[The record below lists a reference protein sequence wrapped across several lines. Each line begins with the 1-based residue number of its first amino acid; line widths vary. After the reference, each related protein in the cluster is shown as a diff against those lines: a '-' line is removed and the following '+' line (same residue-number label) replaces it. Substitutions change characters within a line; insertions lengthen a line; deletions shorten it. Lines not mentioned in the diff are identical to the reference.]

1 MTTFQELD
9 AYLSQEFSD
18 DYWYDDAKFYAC
30 ELVKQLTTD
39 DWNTLKSSWRNRP
52 KQWQERCAEILDWG
66 DARQAVPLL
75 VEMIQVEDDELTLT
89 AADSLSSIGVAELDL
104 AISADVLSR
113 LQALANSGNVAKLII
128 NQLLG
133 QLEVKA
139 YHDFFI
145 EVLQATE
152 ESGVDPQVVYPLL
165 EANQQK
171 LNENFAN
178 VLRDWL
184 TATLPEVEPEEAYG
198 IAAAVGNFCHL
209 IQQFPHGNQSNN
221 IEIAIAGYEVVSTVI
236 THEVSREEWAMIQ
249 DDLGNAYCDRI
260 EGDWAENMEK
270 AIAAFQSALQ
280 GYTHEDEDFREDW
293 ARTQNNLAT
302 VYSDRIRGDQAENLE
317 LAIACCE
324 NALQVYSRQVL
335 PDDWAMVQTN
345 LGAAY
350 RKRIRGDKAENL
362 EAAIRCYKAAL
373 EEHTRERFPEDWAG
387 LQNNLG
393 NAYRE
398 RIQGDRAEN
407 LEQALSCFNTA
418 LEVYTRESFPQ
429 DWAMLQ
435 NNFALTYYDKGHIEL
450 AITCFQAAL
459 EICTPSTFP
468 YDCLQYGGNLGDK
481 AFAAGFWLEAI
492 EGYRVAIEVIEQ
504 IRAWVSTETRR
515 QEILQESFAL
525 YENIVKAC
533 INTNQLDKAVK
544 YVECSK
550 AYNLVELLAD
560 PGLYPTDDIPEYI
573 LNELPHLRQEIPVTE
588 KLLES
593 TPRKL
598 VRGMG
603 EDRPR
608 RIKLP
613 LQEAIAA

>member
-39 DWNTLKSSWRNRP
+39 DWNALKSSWHNHS

-66 DARQAVPLL
+66 DARQAVPVLL
-75 VEMIQVEDDELTLT
+75 EMIQVEDDELTLT

-113 LQALANSGNVAKLII
+113 LQAVANSGNVAKLII

-139 YHDFFI
+139 YRDFLI

-152 ESGVDPQVVYPLL
+152 ESGADSQVVYPLL
-165 EANQQK
+165 EANQEK
-171 LNENFAN
+171 LDENFAK
-178 VLRDWL
+178 VLRAWL
-184 TATLPEVEPEEAYG
+184 TATLPEVEPEQAYG
-198 IAAAVGNFCHL
+198 IAASVGNFSHL

-221 IEIAIAGYEVVSTVI
+221 TEIAIAGYEVVSTVI
-236 THEVSREEWAMIQ
+236 THAVSLEEWAMIQ
-249 DDLGNAYCDRI
+249 DDLGNAYCDRSK
-260 EGDWAENMEK
+260 GDWAENMEK
-270 AIAAFQSALQ
+270 AIAAFHSALQ
-280 GYTHEDEDFREDW
+280 GYSHEAFPEDW

-302 VYSDRIRGDQAENLE
+302 IYSDLTSGDQAENLE
-317 LAIACCE
+317 QAIACCE
-324 NALQVYSRQVL
+324 NALQVYTRQVF
-335 PDDWAMVQTN
+335 PEDWAMVQTN

-373 EEHTRERFPEDWAG
+373 EEYTREGFRVDWAG

-398 RIQGDRAEN
+398 RIQGDRADN
-407 LEQALSCFNTA
+407 LDQALSYFNTA
-418 LEVYTRESFPQ
+418 LEVYTSESFPQ
-429 DWAMLQ
+429 DWAMIQ
-435 NNFALTYYDKGHIEL
+435 NNLALTYYEQSQIEL
-450 AITCFQAAL
+450 AIACFRAAL

-481 AFAAGFWLEAI
+481 AFAAGLWVEAI

-504 IRAWVSTETRR
+504 TRAWVSTEARR
-515 QEILQESFAL
+515 QEILQEYIDL
-525 YENIVKAC
+525 YENIVQAC
-533 INTNQLDKAVK
+533 INSKQLDKAVE
-544 YVECSK
+544 YVERSK
-550 AYNLVELLAD
+550 AYNLVELLANPD
-560 PGLYPTDDIPEYI
+560 LYPTGDIPAYI
-573 LNELPHLRQEIPVTE
+573 LNELVRLRREIPAKE
-588 KLLES
+588 RLLES
-593 TPRKL
+593 SPQKL
-598 VRGMG
+598 VRGIG
-603 EDRPR
+603 EDSR
-608 RIKLP
+608 RIKP
-613 LQEAIAA
+613 PTWEAIAA

>member
-9 AYLSQEFSD
+9 AYLNQEFSD

-39 DWNTLKSSWRNRP
+39 DWNALKSSWRNRS
-52 KQWQERCAEILDWG
+52 KHWQERCAEILDWG

-75 VEMIQVEDDELTLT
+75 LEMIQVKDDELTLT

-104 AISADVLSR
+104 PVSAGVLSR
-113 LQALANSGNVAKLII
+113 LQAVAHSGNVAKLII
-128 NQLLG
+128 NQLLK

-139 YHDFFI
+139 YRDFLI

-152 ESGVDPQVVYPLL
+152 ESSADPQVVYPLL
-165 EANQQK
+165 EANQDK
-171 LNENFAN
+171 LDENFAN

-184 TATLPEVEPEEAYG
+184 TATLPEVEPEQAYG
-198 IAAAVGNFCHL
+198 IAAVVGNFSHL
-209 IQQFPHGNQSNN
+209 IQHFEYGNESSN
-221 IEIAIAGYEVVSTVI
+221 IEIAIAGYELVATVI
-236 THEVSREEWAMIQ
+236 THEVSPQEWAMIQ
-249 DDLGNAYCDRI
+249 DDLGNAYCDRLK
-260 EGDWAENMEK
+260 GDWAENMEK

-280 GYTHEDEDFREDW
+280 GYTDEAFREDW

-302 VYSDRIRGDQAENLE
+302 IYSDRTRGDQAENLE
-317 LAIACCE
+317 QAIACCE
-324 NALQVYSRQVL
+324 NALQVYTRQVF
-335 PDDWAMVQTN
+335 PEDWAMVQTN

-350 RKRIRGDKAENL
+350 RKRIRGDKVENL

-373 EEHTRERFPEDWAG
+373 EEYTREGFRVDRAG

-407 LEQALSCFNTA
+407 LEQALSCFNIA
-418 LEVYTRESFPQ
+418 LEVYTRESPQ
-429 DWAMLQ
+429 DWAMIQ
-435 NNFALTYYDKGHIEL
+435 NNLALTYYEQGHIES
-450 AITCFQAAL
+450 AIACFRAAL

-468 YDCLQYGGNLGDK
+468 HDCLQYAGNLGDK
-481 AFAAGFWLEAI
+481 AFATGFWVEAI

-504 IRAWVSTETRR
+504 TRAFASTEARR
-515 QEILQESFAL
+515 QEILEEYIDL
-525 YENIVKAC
+525 YENIVQAC
-533 INTNQLDKAVK
+533 INTNQLDKAVE
-544 YVECSK
+544 YVERSK
-550 AYNLVELLAD
+550 ARNLVELLANPD
-560 PGLYPTDDIPEYI
+560 LYPTGDIPAYI
-573 LNELPHLRQEIPVTE
+573 LNELVRLRREIPVTE
-588 KLLES
+588 RLLEN

-608 RIKLP
+608 RIKLS

>member
-9 AYLSQEFSD
+9 AYLNQEFSD

-39 DWNTLKSSWRNRP
+39 DWNALKSSWRNRS
-52 KQWQERCAEILDWG
+52 KHWQERCAEILDWG
-66 DARQAVPLL
+66 DAPQAVPLL
-75 VEMIQVEDDELTLT
+75 LEMIQVEDDELTLT
-89 AADSLSSIGVAELDL
+89 VADSLSSIGVAELDL
-104 AISADVLSR
+104 PISADVLSR
-113 LQALANSGNVAKLII
+113 LQAVAHSGNVAKLII

-133 QLEVKA
+133 QLEIKA
-139 YHDFFI
+139 YHDFLI

-152 ESGVDPQVVYPLL
+152 ESGADSQVVYPLL
-165 EANQQK
+165 EANQEK
-171 LNENFAN
+171 LDENFAK

-184 TATLPEVEPEEAYG
+184 TATLPEVEPEQAYG
-198 IAAAVGNFCHL
+198 IAAAVGNFSHL

-236 THEVSREEWAMIQ
+236 THEVSVEEWAMIQ

-270 AIAAFQSALQ
+270 AITAFQSALQ

-302 VYSDRIRGDQAENLE
+302 IYPYRIRGDRAENLE

-362 EAAIRCYKAAL
+362 ETAIHCYNAAL

-398 RIQGDRAEN
+398 RIEGDRTEN

-418 LEVYTRESFPQ
+418 LQVYSRESFPQ
-429 DWAMLQ
+429 DWAMIQ
-435 NNFALTYYDKGHIEL
+435 NNLALTYYDKGQIES
-450 AITCFQAAL
+450 AIACFRAAL

-481 AFAAGFWLEAI
+481 AFTTGFWVEAI
-492 EGYRVAIEVIEQ
+492 EGYQVAIEVIEQ
-504 IRAWVSTETRR
+504 IRAWVSTEARR
-515 QEILQESFAL
+515 QEILAESLDL
-525 YENIVKAC
+525 YENIVQAC
-533 INTNQLDKAVK
+533 INTNQLDKAVE
-544 YVECSK
+544 YVERSK
-550 AYNLVELLAD
+550 AYNLVELLANPD
-560 PGLYPTDDIPEYI
+560 LYPTGDIPEYI
-573 LNELPHLRQEIPVTE
+573 LNELVRLRREIPAKE
-588 KLLES
+588 RILES
-593 TPRKL
+593 SPQKL
-598 VRGMG
+598 VRGIG
-603 EDRPR
+603 EDSR
-608 RIKLP
+608 RIKP
-613 LQEAIAA
+613 PAWEAIAA